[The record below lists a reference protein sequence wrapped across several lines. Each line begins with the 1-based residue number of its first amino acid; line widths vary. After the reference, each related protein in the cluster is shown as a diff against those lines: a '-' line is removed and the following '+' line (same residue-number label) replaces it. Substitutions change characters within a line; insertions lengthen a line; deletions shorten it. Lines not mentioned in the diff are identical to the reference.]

1 MIEKRRKEN
10 KCIKLWSVKK
20 LILLALIPIIDVVVV
35 VVVVE
40 EEEVKRRRRLTKKG
54 VQHNCPVPIRK

>member
-40 EEEVKRRRRLTKKG
+40 EEVKRRRRLTKKG